1 MQGSKNRCKEIIRD
15 SLQQSRKEEGR
26 VGEGKWTN
34 LNGFGGRAHLVMG
47 WIRMGEGRERN
58 QG

>member
-1 MQGSKNRCKEIIRD
+1 MNRCKEIIWD

-34 LNGFGGRAHLVMG
+34 VNGFGGRAHLVMG

-58 QG
+58 QR